1 MFYHPHWCGLK
12 KCHVC
17 WQRRYRFYNRHQ
29 VTVTPATGHIYIG
42 DRNNHHIK
50 ILNSDLTVFH
60 LIGSAEGKFIFCGYW
75 HSRVLVCS
83 SYIFWS
89 SLMMGLTLELMGL
102 ILVNWTIHN
111 YRISILTTIIFCTFG
126 EKADGLGQLNWHMVW
141 HWWQKKLQTVS
152 ILNCIM

>member
-1 MFYHPHWCGLK
+1 MKSFGDFVFYHPHWCGLK

-60 LIGSAEGKFIFCGYW
+60 LIGSAEAIDIQGFLY
-75 HSRVLVCS
+75 V
-83 SYIFWS
+83 
-89 SLMMGLTLELMGL
+89 
-102 ILVNWTIHN
+102 
-111 YRISILTTIIFCTFG
+111 
-126 EKADGLGQLNWHMVW
+126 HM
-141 HWWQKKLQTVS
+141 
-152 ILNCIM
+152 